1 MAQSLEIQQAGMG
14 FIGWFIVMT
23 IIFYITNRSKERKV
37 ISENKKLFEK
47 SKNKLLENTPID
59 LASTDN
65 SSKKLITDSNEYL
78 IGFVNLISFKYRYC
92 SKYFGEGIRRLIVIL
107 SILLPIL
114 IAYSIDQD
122 NDSEIEDF
130 LLYLLVCYVTFHLS
144 IKIIIWIKEGFDS
157 QINGD
162 NPE

>member
-1 MAQSLEIQQAGMG
+1 LG

-37 ISENKKLFEK
+37 ISENEKLFKK
-47 SKNKLLENTPID
+47 SENKLLENTPID
-59 LASTDN
+59 LSSIEG
-65 SSKKLITDSNEYL
+65 SSKKLITDSNKYFTA
-78 IGFVNLISFKYRYC
+78 IVNLLSFKSRYC
-92 SKYFGEGIRRLIVIL
+92 LKYFGEGMRRLIVVL

-130 LLYLLVCYVTFHLS
+130 LMYLLVCYVTFHLI
-144 IKIIIWIKEGFDS
+144 IKIIIWIKEGFVF
-157 QINGD
+157 QNNGD
-162 NPE
+162 NSE

>member
-78 IGFVNLISFKYRYC
+78 IGFVNLISFKYMYC

-107 SILLPIL
+107 LILLLIL
-114 IAYSIDQD
+114 IVYSID
-122 NDSEIEDF
+122 
-130 LLYLLVCYVTFHLS
+130 
-144 IKIIIWIKEGFDS
+144 
-157 QINGD
+157 
-162 NPE
+162 